1 MTQEEDAND
10 QKPVRFRATTMKM
23 EDLTGKVAVVTGA
36 SSGIGEAAARLLA
49 AEGVHVIL
57 SARRRERIEALAQE
71 LGDKATAVVA
81 DVTDADQVRTLFDTV
96 RARFGGLDLLFNNA
110 GVGIFDRFTDSAP
123 EDWRRMID
131 ANIHGVLNCTRAA
144 IPLMKGRP
152 GAMISS
158 VSSTGG
164 RYGVEGW
171 SVYSA
176 TKFAIVGFHDAL
188 RKELGLEGIRVS
200 VIEPG
205 AVWTEFGHNVPEEA
219 LRERRANLDA
229 LTAADVA
236 QALVYAFAQ
245 HPRVLVEEILVR
257 PVKQVAP

>member
-1 MTQEEDAND
+1 
-10 QKPVRFRATTMKM
+10 MKM
-23 EDLTGKVAVVTGA
+23 QDLTGKVAVVTGA
-36 SSGIGEAAARLLA
+36 SSGIGEAAARLLV

-57 SARRRERIEALAQE
+57 SARRRKRIEALAE
-71 LGDKATAVVA
+71 EFGDKATAVAA
-81 DVTDADQVRTLFDTV
+81 DVADADQVRSLFDEICE
-96 RARFGGLDLLFNNA
+96 RFEGLDLLFNNA
-110 GVGIFDRFTDSAP
+110 GLDVFGRFASSTP

-131 ANIHGVLNCTRAA
+131 TNICGVLNCTHAA

-171 SVYSA
+171 SVYCA
-176 TKFAIVGFHDAL
+176 TKFAVTGFHDAL
-188 RKELGLEGIRVS
+188 RKELGLEGIRLS
-200 VIEPG
+200 VLEPG
-205 AVWTEFGHNVPEEA
+205 AVWTEFGDNVPREA
-219 LRERRANLDA
+219 LQERREILDA
-229 LTAADVA
+229 LTAKDVA

>member
-1 MTQEEDAND
+1 
-10 QKPVRFRATTMKM
+10 MKM
-23 EDLTGKVAVVTGA
+23 QDLTGKVAVVTGA

-57 SARRRERIEALAQE
+57 SARRQERIEVLAEE
-71 LGDKATAVVA
+71 LGDKATALTTDVA
-81 DVTDADQVRTLFDTV
+81 DVDQVRALFEEI
-96 RARFGGLDLLFNNA
+96 RERFEGLDLLFNNA
-110 GVGIFDRFTDSAP
+110 GLGVFGRFASSRP

-131 ANIHGVLNCTRAA
+131 TNIYGVLNCTRAA
-144 IPLMKGRP
+144 VPLMRGRP

-164 RYGVEGW
+164 RDGVEGW
-171 SVYSA
+171 AVYCA
-176 TKFAIVGFHDAL
+176 TKFAVNGLHDAL

-200 VIEPG
+200 VIEPS
-205 AVWTEFGHNVPEEA
+205 AVWTEFGHNVPQEA
-219 LRERRANLDA
+219 LQERREILDA
-229 LTAADVA
+229 LTAEDVA
-236 QALVYAFAQ
+236 QALIYAFAQ

>member
-1 MTQEEDAND
+1 
-10 QKPVRFRATTMKM
+10 MKM
-23 EDLTGKVAVVTGA
+23 QDLTSKVAVVTGA

-57 SARRRERIEALAQE
+57 SARRRDRIEALAQE
-71 LGDKATAVVA
+71 LGAHAIAVVA
-81 DVTDADQVRTLFDTV
+81 DVAEAEQVQALFEEV
-96 RARFGGLDLLFNNA
+96 RARFGGLDLLFNSA
-110 GVGIFDRFTDSAP
+110 GLGVFGLFTRSTP
-123 EDWRRMID
+123 EDWHRMID
-131 ANIHGVLNCTRAA
+131 ANVYGVLNCTRAV
-144 IPLMKGRP
+144 IPLMKGRS

-164 RYGVEGW
+164 LYGVEEW
-171 SVYSA
+171 SVYCA
-176 TKFAIVGFHDAL
+176 TKFAIVGFHDAF

-205 AVWTEFGHNVPEEA
+205 AVWTEFGQNVPEEA
-219 LRERRANLDA
+219 LRERRTSLDA
-229 LTAADVA
+229 LTADDVA

-257 PVKQVAP
+257 PVRQVAP

>member
-1 MTQEEDAND
+1 MKVADA
-10 QKPVRFRATTMKM
+10 ATSKETVMTMKM
-23 EDLTGKVAVVTGA
+23 QDLPGKVAVVTGA
-36 SSGIGEAAARLLA
+36 SSGIGEAAVRLLV
-49 AEGVHVIL
+49 AEGMHVFL
-57 SARRRERIEALAQE
+57 SARRRERIDALAEE
-71 LGDKATAVVA
+71 LGEKATAVIA
-81 DVTDADQVRTLFDTV
+81 DVANVDQVRVLFDKV

-110 GVGIFDRFTDSAP
+110 GLGVFGPFTASAP

-131 ANIHGVLNCTRAA
+131 ANIYGVLNCTRAA
-144 IPLMKGRP
+144 VPLMQGRP

-158 VSSTGG
+158 VASTGG

-171 SVYSA
+171 SVYCA
-176 TKFAIVGFHDAL
+176 TKFAVVGFHDAL

-219 LRERRANLDA
+219 LRERRASLDA
-229 LTAADVA
+229 LTADDVA

-245 HPRVLVEEILVR
+245 HPRVLVEEIIVR